1 MHSSLWLRPKMM
13 PEDFVEGALN
23 ALSLPFVLL
32 SRRWGSFGDH
42 YLSGGF
48 VCGLFVPLVLLA
60 FTPPMLPG
68 RIGLL
73 LAIPVMLIYLAIH
86 AAYRRRRNRDGI
98 PCHREYAGTYWFQ
111 TDDSPAGRK
120 RASFKNEMMGL
131 PLFIVLGLFSP
142 ALGVWLVVSMVA
154 DGLNLLS
161 ACNDITEK
169 VRRMDEAR
177 IEHEYLMRIYREPRR
192 GW

>member
-1 MHSSLWLRPKMM
+1 MQSSLSLRPKLM
-13 PEDFVEGALN
+13 PQDFVQGALN

-32 SRRWGSFGDH
+32 SRRWGSWGDH

-73 LAIPVMLIYLAIH
+73 LAIPVMLFYLAIH
-86 AAYRRRRNRDGI
+86 AAHRQRRNRDGI
-98 PCHREYAGTYWFQ
+98 SCHREYAGTYWFQ

-120 RASFKNEMMGL
+120 RASFKNELIGF
-131 PLFIVLGLFSP
+131 PLFLVLVPFSP
-142 ALGVWLVVSMVA
+142 ALAVWLVVSMVA
-154 DGLNLLS
+154 DGLNLLT
-161 ACNDITEK
+161 ACNDITERI
-169 VRRMDEAR
+169 RRMDEAR
-177 IEHEYLMRIYREPRR
+177 IEHEYLMRIYRGPRH